1 MTWRGALRS
10 QRRLDI
16 IEVRLKNDGL
26 RRFQDRQGTSCR
38 GGTGDLTLHVC
49 SAITGDLTLHVCGA
63 VTGDLTLHVCG
74 AVTGDLTL
82 HVCGAVTGDLTLHV
96 CGAVTGDLTLHVC
109 GAVGGNRTKAWAWVT
124 LKEKTQTQVPW
135 RQQSLGDNFITEQTV
150 GERCNITVTIVMK

>member
-49 SAITGDLTLHVCGA
+49 GAI
-63 VTGDLTLHVCG
+63 
-74 AVTGDLTL
+74 
-82 HVCGAVTGDLTLHV
+82 TGDLTLHV

-109 GAVGGNRTKAWAWVT
+109 GAVGGNRTKAWTWVT

-150 GERCNITVTIVMK
+150 GERYNITVTIVMK

>member
-38 GGTGDLTLHVC
+38 GG
-49 SAITGDLTLHVCGA
+49 
-63 VTGDLTLHVCG
+63 TGDLTLHVCG

-109 GAVGGNRTKAWAWVT
+109 GAVGGNRTKAWTWVT
-124 LKEKTQTQVPW
+124 LKEKTPTQVPW